1 MNSVD
6 KNAVGWVYRKEHET
20 GEQRGEGEEN
30 VCIAPSEHMR
40 PQPPRGAD
48 SKNRCGRAPR

>member
-20 GEQRGEGEEN
+20 REQRGEGEEN